1 MTAALN
7 RNVRQVV
14 RAATWLV
21 RLASDNGLF
30 FWQVYGELFL
40 AWAEHRTSAHRL
52 FASLS
57 DTGLDRQYSPLL
69 MEIRTDL
76 ARQWDHREVS
86 AHHWVMP
93 ELLRLKASIVPQE
106 EKKTLLA
113 LALEQARRQGAA
125 AWILRIANDL
135 APLLAA
141 DGEQNKAE
149 SLLVTALAGVDPH
162 FSTADLLRAVE
173 LSTRLHSDVSS

>member
-1 MTAALN
+1 
-7 RNVRQVV
+7 
-14 RAATWLV
+14 
-21 RLASDNGLF
+21 
-30 FWQVYGELFL
+30 
-40 AWAEHRTSAHRL
+40 
-52 FASLS
+52 
-57 DTGLDRQYSPLL
+57 
-69 MEIRTDL
+69 
-76 ARQWDHREVS
+76 
-86 AHHWVMP
+86 MP
-93 ELLRLKASIVPQE
+93 ELLRLKASTVPQE